1 MQFGLVLGYWGTAPE
16 KGLALTLEAE
26 HLGFHSVWV
35 AEAYGTDAFTPLA
48 WLAAQTK
55 HIKLGTA
62 VIQIPART
70 PAMTAMTA
78 TTLDMLSEGRVLLGI
93 GVSGPQVVEGWHGV
107 PYGKPLVRTREF
119 VAIFRDMVARRGPTQ
134 FEGRYYQLPYKGS
147 DATGLGRPLKL
158 IHHPVRSSIPIYIGA
173 MGPKNVA
180 LAAEIAD
187 GWYPHLLSPLHY
199 QALFREPLD
208 TGFARAGDADK
219 AKNFDIIA
227 QVYVTVGDDLAA
239 CRLAEKHRLAL
250 ILGGYGAR
258 NKNLYVEQ
266 VSRYGYGAA
275 CQQIQELY
283 LSGRKEEAALAI
295 PDELID
301 ELTLVGPRDHIARQ
315 LDVWRKAGITRIAA
329 WTDQIE
335 ALRMLS
341 DLAGPNPG
349 SAV

>member
-1 MQFGLVLGYWGTAPE
+1 
-16 KGLALTLEAE
+16 
-26 HLGFHSVWV
+26 
-35 AEAYGTDAFTPLA
+35 
-48 WLAAQTK
+48 
-55 HIKLGTA
+55 
-62 VIQIPART
+62 
-70 PAMTAMTA
+70 
-78 TTLDMLSEGRVLLGI
+78 
-93 GVSGPQVVEGWHGV
+93 
-107 PYGKPLVRTREF
+107 VRTREF
-119 VAIFRDMVARRGPTQ
+119 VAIFRDMVARRGPVQ
-134 FEGRYYQLPYKGS
+134 FDGRYYQLPYKGA

-199 QALFREPLD
+199 RALFREPLD
-208 TGFARAGDADK
+208 TGFARAAGADK
-219 AKNFDIIA
+219 ANNFDIIA

-239 CRLAEKHRLAL
+239 CR
-250 ILGGYGAR
+250 
-258 NKNLYVEQ
+258 
-266 VSRYGYGAA
+266 
-275 CQQIQELY
+275 QQIQELY

-349 SAV
+349 RAV